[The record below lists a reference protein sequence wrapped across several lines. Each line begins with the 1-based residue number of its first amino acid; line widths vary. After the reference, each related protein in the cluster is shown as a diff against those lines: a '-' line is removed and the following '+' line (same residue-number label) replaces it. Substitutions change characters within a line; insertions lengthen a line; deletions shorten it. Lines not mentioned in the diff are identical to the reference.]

1 MKNTSYIFSG
11 KLLCIFTVIL
21 LLVCILYTII
31 SPGNNTQCEC
41 VYTLEIVDKNTQ
53 EKIDTYENIQEL
65 IGVTSKVIIFEVLSK
80 DVNGNAA
87 HSIGLPNIVLL
98 VQILENQEFYI
109 FKSQLPRP

>member
-31 SPGNNTQCEC
+31 LPGNNTQHKC